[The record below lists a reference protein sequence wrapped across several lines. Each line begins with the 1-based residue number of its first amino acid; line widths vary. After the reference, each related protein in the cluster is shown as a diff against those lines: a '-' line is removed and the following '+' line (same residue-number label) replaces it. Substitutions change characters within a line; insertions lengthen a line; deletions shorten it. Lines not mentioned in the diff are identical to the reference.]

1 MRLLANENL
10 PLDLIEALRQAGH
23 DVAWILTA
31 PFTPLK
37 RFLMPNSHNLSSD
50 NS

>member
-23 DVAWILTA
+23 DVAWILNA
-31 PFTPLK
+31 PFTPPK